1 MPITCPTFL
10 ILNVSNN
17 MKRATLLLFTILI
30 LGKMSFGQGEITQ
43 TEKLVATAKVWGF
56 LKYYH
61 PRVADGEFNWDE
73 QLIEVLPKVRVT
85 TDKKE
90 FSNIILKWIES
101 LGSVRISDKIESNLE
116 VEYFDKNFNL
126 NWFNNTKLFTQEVS
140 EKLKYIEKNRHQGN
154 QYYIS
159 KNKGGTLS
167 ITNELKHNNFN
178 WEDENIRLL
187 ALFRYWN
194 IIQYFFPYKYQTD
207 VNWDVVLKKML
218 PTFLNCESKTEF
230 HLALLEL
237 TVSIDDSHTSLMTK
251 EIRNYIGTKFL
262 PVEINIIEDQAV
274 ITKIKNDSLAK
285 LNDLRIGDII
295 LKLNN
300 KPIEQLFNEK
310 SKYISGSNI
319 NRKQIYLTEFIFS
332 GNSDTC
338 NFIFSRNGEVFSKKI
353 VRYNYSSIKKLQKNK
368 EAESFRIIES
378 NIGYVN
384 MGQLELAHI
393 SQMMKSFKNTK
404 GIIIDLREYPNQ
416 TGYELS
422 KYFTSENREFKK
434 MLYPDINYPGRFI
447 SSNSQV
453 GQSRK
458 LKYKGEMVILV
469 NEYTQS
475 QGEHTAMILQKSD
488 NATTIGSQTSGAD
501 GTVLK
506 FDILGGFRTKI
517 TGLGVFYEDNTET
530 QRKGIKIDI
539 IAKPTINGIINGID
553 EVLKRAIEHIN
564 E

>member
-1 MPITCPTFL
+1 
-10 ILNVSNN
+10 

-43 TEKLVATAKVWGF
+43 TKKLMATAKVWGY

-73 QLIEVLPKVRVT
+73 QLFEILPKVSET

-101 LGSVRISDKIESNLE
+101 LGSIRVNDKIEISTE
-116 VEYFDKNFNL
+116 IEYFDKNFNL
-126 NWFNNTKLFTQEVS
+126 TWFNDTELFTQEVS
-140 EKLKYIEKNRHQGN
+140 DKLKYIEKNRHQGS
-154 QYYIS
+154 QYYVT
-159 KNKGGTLS
+159 KNKIGTLS

-194 IIQYFFPYKYQTD
+194 IIEYFFPYKYQTD

-237 TVSIDDSHTSLMTK
+237 TVGIDDSHTSLMTK
-251 EIRNYIGTKFL
+251 EIRTYIGTKFL
-262 PVEINIIEDQAV
+262 PVEINFIEDQAV

-285 LNDLRIGDII
+285 LNDLRVGDII

-300 KPIEQLFNEK
+300 KSVDQLFSEK
-310 SKYISGSNI
+310 IKYISGSNM

-338 NFIFSRNGEVFSKKI
+338 NFIFSRSGEIFNKDI
-353 VRYNYSSIKKLQKNK
+353 ARYNYSDIKKLHKNK
-368 EAESFRIIES
+368 EVESYRIIES
-378 NIGYVN
+378 NIGYIN
-384 MGQLELAHI
+384 MGQLELAQI

-404 GIIIDLREYPNQ
+404 GIIIDLRKYPKQ
-416 TGYELS
+416 TVSELS

-447 SSNSQV
+447 FSNSQV
-453 GQSRK
+453 GHSRK
-458 LKYKGEMVILV
+458 LKYKGEVVLLV

-475 QGEHTAMILQKSD
+475 KGEHAAMILQKSD
-488 NATTIGSQTSGAD
+488 NVTTIGSQTSGAD
-501 GTVLK
+501 GPVLK
-506 FDILGGFRTKI
+506 FDIIGGFRTKI
-517 TGLGVFYEDNTET
+517 SGLGVFYEDNTET

-539 IAKPTINGIINGID
+539 IAKPTINGVINGID
-553 EVLKRAIEHIN
+553 EVLERAIEHIN